1 MFEHIKQSDVKLHK
15 TAPPPS
21 TPHLTRVKQ
30 KQCYLQLLTEVSC
43 PFRFD
48 NCDLFCGSFQS
59 CWVTW
64 KKFYLHTKWCERWC
78 YSVSDT
84 RVLGKKNSEFPPIG
98 FRSTT
103 FLLRYHWALGDSWQA
118 KPFNYIHGNKLP
130 ANCKDRNVDMWCFCA
145 MMM

>member
-1 MFEHIKQSDVKLHK
+1 MFEHIKQSDMKLHK

-30 KQCYLQLLTEVSC
+30 KQCYLQLLTKVSC
-43 PFRFD
+43 PFWFD

-59 CWVTW
+59 CWVKAKETLPPYKMMW
-64 KKFYLHTKWCERWC
+64 KMMFFGEWLKSTRKKELW
-78 YSVSDT
+78 VS
-84 RVLGKKNSEFPPIG
+84 PIG
-98 FRSTT
+98 FGSTT
-103 FLLRYHWALGDSWQA
+103 FRLRYHWALGDSWQA

-130 ANCKDRNVDMWCFCA
+130 ANCKDRNVDIWCFCA